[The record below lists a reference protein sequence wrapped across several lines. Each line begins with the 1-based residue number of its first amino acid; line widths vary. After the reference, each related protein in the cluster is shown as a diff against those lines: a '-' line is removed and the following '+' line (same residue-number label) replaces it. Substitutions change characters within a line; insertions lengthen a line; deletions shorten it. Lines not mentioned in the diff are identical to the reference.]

1 MRRSTLATAS
11 GASSESRCAV
21 TGSRIGASRTPVCA
35 SCCRSSDFLPTPLAE
50 GVHALREAMD
60 RLEELDRDE
69 RHHLGHDLRVPL
81 NAIAGWT
88 HILRLDAS
96 SAATVHRAVD
106 VFDRNIRALTRLIET
121 YTSAG
126 PER

>member
-1 MRRSTLATAS
+1 MIGTMRARM
-11 GASSESRCAV
+11 SENAQDVRARLDRLEQGV
-21 TGSRIGASRTPVCA
+21 TR
-35 SCCRSSDFLPTPLAE
+35 LAE
-50 GVHALREAMD
+50 GPERASLVEAVEALRETIG
-60 RLEELDRDE
+60 RLEGVERDE
-69 RHHLGHDLRVPL
+69 RHQLGHDLRVPL

-96 SAATVHRAVD
+96 GADTVHRAVD
-106 VFDRNIRALTRLIET
+106 VFDRNIRALTGLIET